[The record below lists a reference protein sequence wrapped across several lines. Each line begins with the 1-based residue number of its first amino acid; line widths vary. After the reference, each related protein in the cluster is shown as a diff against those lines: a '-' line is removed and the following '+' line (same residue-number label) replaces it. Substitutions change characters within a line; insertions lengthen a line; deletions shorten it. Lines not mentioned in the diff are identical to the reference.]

1 MRNTVQL
8 PFADTWMRADKNK
21 QKFAVIKGDGSG
33 DGSGRRHLQFSMPTC
48 QSGSRTPH
56 PPWHGHSWSRSVEE
70 EEVYEEF
77 GVFPFCPCL
86 PPLLIA
92 SSLRSDTHADRVE
105 TLRERVCRFNA
116 AHTLPGDSSVTS
128 GRKHRLD
135 LSLSH
140 PPPRAGAAGHAK
152 GEHSCVKGWTVEE

>member
-1 MRNTVQL
+1 MRL
-8 PFADTWMRADKNK
+8 SARKSLAALLLKK
-21 QKFAVIKGDGSG
+21 
-33 DGSGRRHLQFSMPTC
+33 R
-48 QSGSRTPH
+48 
-56 PPWHGHSWSRSVEE
+56 HSWSRSVE

-105 TLRERVCRFNA
+105 TLRERVCLFNA

-128 GRKHRLD
+128 GRKHPWI
-135 LSLSH
+135 SLFH
-140 PPPRAGAAGHAK
+140 PPEPVQRDMPKANKAA
-152 GEHSCVKGWTVEE
+152 